1 MFCRDGFH
9 FYFIKVTLYMV
20 TLNKDTKSTDIRC
33 MKKPKYE
40 KMEMLI
46 SVEIGWVKYLGEFY
60 M

>member
-1 MFCRDGFH
+1 MHD
-9 FYFIKVTLYMV
+9 
-20 TLNKDTKSTDIRC
+20 
-33 MKKPKYE
+33 KPKYE